1 MSQKERSQL
10 LRKIP
15 KVDELLATQE
25 VKELLT
31 IHPNEVVR
39 EGIRNGLERLRQ
51 MILDAAKAKD
61 ITKDITDETFS
72 LSRLLPLFQEEI
84 AKQVT
89 PNLRRAI
96 NATGVVIH
104 TNLGRSPLSERALRA
119 VEQVSKGYSNLEY
132 DLSEGTRGS
141 RYAHVEE
148 ILLRL
153 SGAEGGIVVN
163 NNAGAVLLALNTLA
177 VGKEVIV
184 SRGELVEIGGAFR
197 IPDVMARS
205 GATLREVGT
214 TNRTHLRDY
223 EEAIGENTALL
234 LKVHTSNYRV
244 IGFTAEVSLEELVR
258 LGTKYNRPV
267 LNDLGSGCLIDLSAY
282 GLEKEPTVQ
291 EAIQSGV
298 DVVTFSGDKLLGGPQ
313 AGIILGKKELIDG
326 IKANPL
332 NRALRI
338 DKLTLAALESTL
350 IAYLSERGAIQEIPT
365 LRMLTIPLTELRKQA
380 RHLDR
385 LLKGEMKEAFIEII
399 PEHSQVGGGSL
410 PLQNLPTWAVAVKPH
425 KARVENLE
433 AELRNLDPPIIARIS
448 DDRLNLD
455 LRTIQADELRTITRG
470 MAQALQ
476 KISK

>member
-1 MSQKERSQL
+1 MSQKERNQL
-10 LRKIP
+10 LRQIP

-25 VKELLT
+25 IKELLRV
-31 IHPNEVVR
+31 HPNEVVR

-51 MILDAAKAKD
+51 TILHVPKVEDVAK
-61 ITKDITDETFS
+61 ETLS
-72 LSRLLPLFQEEI
+72 LARLLPLLEEEI
-84 AKQVT
+84 ARQVA
-89 PNLRRAI
+89 PHLRRAI

-104 TNLGRSPLSERALRA
+104 TNLGRSPLSERALRNL
-119 VEQVSKGYSNLEY
+119 VEISRGYSNLEY
-132 DLSEGTRGS
+132 DLAKGARGS
-141 RYAHVEE
+141 RYVHVEE

-153 SGAEGGIVVN
+153 SGAEGGLVVN

-177 VGKEVIV
+177 AGREVIV

-223 EEAIGENTALL
+223 EEAINSNTALL

-244 IGFTAEVSLEELVR
+244 IGFTAEVQLEELVQ
-258 LGTKYNRPV
+258 LGRHYNLPV
-267 LNDLGSGCLIDLSAY
+267 MNDLGSGCFIDFAPY

-291 EAIQSGV
+291 EAVKAGA

-313 AGIILGKKELIDG
+313 SGIILGKKGLIDG
-326 IKANPL
+326 IKGNPL

-350 IAYLSERGAIQEIPT
+350 IAYLSEGEAIKEIPT
-365 LRMLTIPLTELRKQA
+365 LCMLTIPLAELRKRA
-380 RHLDR
+380 RRLEH
-385 LLKGEMKEAFIEII
+385 LLKRETQGAFIEMVQ
-399 PEHSQVGGGSL
+399 ETSQVGGGAL

-425 KARVENLE
+425 KARVETLE
-433 AELRNLDPPIIARIS
+433 AELRNQDPPIIARIT
-448 DDRLNLD
+448 DDRLVLD
-455 LRTIQADELRTITRG
+455 LRTIQADEFRLIAHG
-470 MAQALQ
+470 MAQALR
-476 KISK
+476 KISD

>member
-1 MSQKERSQL
+1 MPQKEHSQL

-15 KVDELLATQE
+15 KVDELLAAQE
-25 VKELLT
+25 VKELLA
-31 IHPNEVVR
+31 IHPVEVVR

-51 MILDAAKAKD
+51 HILSAAKAKD
-61 ITKDITDETFS
+61 ITDETFT
-72 LSRLLPLFQEEI
+72 LFRLLPLFQEEI
-84 AKQVT
+84 AKQVS
-89 PNLRRAI
+89 PHLRKAI

-119 VEQVSKGYSNLEY
+119 VEEVSKGYSNLEY
-132 DLSEGTRGS
+132 DLSQGTRGS
-141 RYAHVEE
+141 RYTHVEE

-177 VGKEVIV
+177 VGREVIV

-205 GATLREVGT
+205 GAVLREVGT

-223 EEAIGENTALL
+223 EEAISDNTALL

-244 IGFTAEVSLEELVR
+244 VGFSAEVSLEELVQ

-267 LNDLGSGCLIDLSAY
+267 MNDLGSGCFIDLSTY

-291 EAIQSGV
+291 EAIAAGT

-313 AGIILGKKELIDG
+313 AGIILGKKELING

-350 IAYLSERGAIQEIPT
+350 IAYLSEGGAIQEIPT
-365 LRMLTIPLTELRKQA
+365 LRMLTIPLEELRKRA
-380 RHLDR
+380 RRLER
-385 LLKGEMKEAFIEII
+385 LLKGETNRASIEMIKEN
-399 PEHSQVGGGSL
+399 SQVGGGSL

-425 KARVENLE
+425 KARVEALE
-433 AELRNLDPPIIARIS
+433 AELRNQDPPIVTRIS
-448 DDRLNLD
+448 DDQIILD
-455 LRTIQADELRTITRG
+455 PRTIHADELKTVAQG
-470 MAQALQ
+470 MTQALQ
-476 KISK
+476 KIST